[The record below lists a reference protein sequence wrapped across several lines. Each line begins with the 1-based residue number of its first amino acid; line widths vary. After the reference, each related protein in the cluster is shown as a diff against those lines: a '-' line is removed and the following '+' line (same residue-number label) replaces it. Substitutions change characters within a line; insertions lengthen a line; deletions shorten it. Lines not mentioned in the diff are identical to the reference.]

1 MMTMNLAGFLVI
13 CNDKS
18 LAIQQQSRISELRLL
33 ACIFIGKYCAILHIV
48 ICYLIMPLY
57 GTAKKVNSITF
68 LTWWCGQ
75 LWPDNTYILAYGLI
89 FFQAVVDNL
98 APIGSCFGCLVS
110 RHKTSKKEFMT
121 RAQLVVTFRLL
132 LTGVYIA
139 YWIALLVAG
148 YLLHTVTT
156 ISPDTIDKR

>member
-1 MMTMNLAGFLVI
+1 MAMMTMNLAGFLVI

-33 ACIFIGKYCAILHIV
+33 ACIFI
-48 ICYLIMPLY
+48 
-57 GTAKKVNSITF
+57 
-68 LTWWCGQ
+68 
-75 LWPDNTYILAYGLI
+75 
-89 FFQAVVDNL
+89 

-139 YWIALLVAG
+139 YWIAFNIGQRLGKLKSS
-148 YLLHTVTT
+148 LDIQSKL
-156 ISPDTIDKR
+156 